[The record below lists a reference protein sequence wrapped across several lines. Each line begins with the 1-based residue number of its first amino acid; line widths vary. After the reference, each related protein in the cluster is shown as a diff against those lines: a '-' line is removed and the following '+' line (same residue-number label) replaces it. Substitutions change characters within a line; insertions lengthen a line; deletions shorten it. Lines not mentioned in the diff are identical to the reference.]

1 MNYISFF
8 LTLSRV
14 NNTTVGVPFSFSLDD
29 STCLRNSIFFL
40 LASSSN
46 FSCVK
51 TIMVSVSSYPNSQV
65 CNKIQ
70 IIVIGP
76 EI

>member
-1 MNYISFF
+1 
-8 LTLSRV
+8 
-14 NNTTVGVPFSFSLDD
+14 
-29 STCLRNSIFFL
+29 
-40 LASSSN
+40 
-46 FSCVK
+46 
-51 TIMVSVSSYPNSQV
+51 MVSVSSYPNSQV